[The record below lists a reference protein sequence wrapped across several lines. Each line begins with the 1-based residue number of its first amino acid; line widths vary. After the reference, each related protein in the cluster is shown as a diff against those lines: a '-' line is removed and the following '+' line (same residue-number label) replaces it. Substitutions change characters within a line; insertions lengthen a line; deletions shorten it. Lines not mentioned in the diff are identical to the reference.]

1 MVNPTTKLTP
11 ILTVSDVRDSV
22 VGCYDYIISDIKV
35 RKAILWQQQWDVVK
49 SELDYILQMNPSLL
63 SDNHIENWLYMT
75 REFKYSFYF
84 QKELTKEQRTVHYF
98 GTDLGK

>member
-1 MVNPTTKLTP
+1 MANPTTTLTP

-63 SDNHIENWLYMT
+63 SNNHIENWLQMT
-75 REFKYSFYF
+75 REFKFSFYF
-84 QKELTKEQRTVHYF
+84 QKKLTNEQRTVHYIA
-98 GTDLGK
+98 TDLIK